1 MLAWGGLGTA
11 VGVGSLVAL
20 AEFGYTAAW
29 PKLLLG
35 LVVGLAV
42 RRGAGGIEHW
52 GPRMLGLVLCYTGLV
67 VTRVPAA
74 AAELQL
80 TESSPVAWGLGFLLS
95 FADPISAL
103 IDGQWEL
110 TAYVVVA
117 LYLAWRLSAPKPI
130 PWGPPSRRIRQQAQ
144 SRPAPISEPKPLNT
158 ADEEASLAATA
169 LFAASTYTPSPD
181 EAVAAQGETLDVP
194 PVRYN
199 TLPPR
204 SKKPAP

>member
-1 MLAWGGLGTA
+1 MLAWGALGTA
-11 VGVGSLVAL
+11 AGVGVLVAL
-20 AEFGYTAAW
+20 DELGYTATW

-35 LVVGLAV
+35 LIVGLAV

-67 VTRVPAA
+67 MTRVPAT

-103 IDGQWEL
+103 IDRQWEL
-110 TAYVVVA
+110 TAYVA
-117 LYLAWRLSAPKPI
+117 ATLYLAWRLSAPKPVT
-130 PWGPPSRRIRQQAQ
+130 WGPPSRRIRGAAP
-144 SRPAPISEPKPLNT
+144 SRPAPVSEPKPLNT

-169 LFAASTYTPSPD
+169 LFAASTYTPSPAD
-181 EAVAAQGETLDVP
+181 AVAAQGETLDVP

-204 SKKPAP
+204 SKKPTP